1 MRRMSCATWWRR
13 NRGRSRNESCAGFDI
28 SAPGCESVRA
38 ATLGE
43 LWNEATNGIASR
55 LPGARN
61 MMDSKGLARWRG
73 LVCVTPEKFSGCAKR
88 PPKGVSPK
96 KIAPAAVG
104 NGRVMVCGSI
114 FVRHHQGDG
123 GLRVVNVQ
131 RAARRNQ
138 LHKPRCAVVI
148 ADIERN
154 RDAVATWA
162 AA

>member
-1 MRRMSCATWWRR
+1 MESAAMIARMRCGMWWRR
-13 NRGRSRNESCAGFDI
+13 SRGQSRNESCGGFDGR
-28 SAPGCESVRA
+28 APGCESVRA

-96 KIAPAAVG
+96 FFAPGAVASG
-104 NGRVMVCGSI
+104 ACWSAGQSSSGIIKVMAGCGSSMSSAPQ
-114 FVRHHQGDG
+114 VAMS
-123 GLRVVNVQ
+123 LTS
-131 RAARRNQ
+131 RAARLSLR
-138 LHKPRCAVVI
+138 
-148 ADIERN
+148 
-154 RDAVATWA
+154 T
-162 AA
+162 